1 MAKIPNASYWSKR
14 MDVMQQAAL
23 DKGEGYM
30 ENLEKQ
36 FELATASLDRD
47 ISLWYQRFAENN
59 EITYA
64 DAKKRLSA
72 GELKE
77 FKWTVEEYIKHAEE
91 NELSGQWIK
100 ELENASAR
108 IHISRLDA
116 LKLQLQQQA
125 EVLHGKQGNGLNSLF
140 SDIYAD
146 GYYTTAFELQK
157 GIGMGWAMQSLN
169 PKLVEQVLSRPWTED
184 NNTFSDRIWTHK
196 QELINS
202 LNTHITQMV
211 IRGDP
216 PKKAIA
222 LLAQDMRVAKNK
234 AARLVMT
241 EAAAFASAAQK
252 DCFRELGVERYQ
264 IIATRDSST
273 SQTCRDMDSKIFDIA
288 DYQVGL
294 TAPPFHPF
302 CRTVTAPFYEDMEKL
317 VDRARRDPET
327 DKTVTPI
334 PRTMTAQEWRDQ
346 FIVPNENYSEK
357 AASSDVKNL
366 QLDVNDDIIPQR
378 RIDEIHRLIA
388 EEYSHEIRE
397 DRQGR
402 HIPSNPFYIEG
413 KSILTADPTELIWL
427 YAGKSSPQFTLK
439 GAWREREDF
448 QHSSIIGI
456 WKDLK
461 GNEAPTT
468 RGVIHYS
475 RHHGAHIVPH
485 KPINWED

>member
-14 MDVMQQAAL
+14 MDAMQQAAL

-47 ISLWYQRFAENN
+47 VSLWYQRFAENN

-64 DAKKRLSA
+64 EAKKRLSA

-125 EVLHGKQGNGLNSLF
+125 EVLHGKQGSGLNGLF
-140 SDIYAD
+140 SGIYAD

-169 PKLVEQVLSRPWTED
+169 PRLVEQVLSRPWTED
-184 NNTFSDRIWTHK
+184 NNTFSGRIWTHK

-317 VDRARRDPET
+317 VDRASKDDVTGRT
-327 DKTVTPI
+327 FTPI

-346 FIVPNENYSEK
+346 FMDVDEQYTIIQRRKELYREAEEKGKMPHAEQSTIKRSKLENYILDPHHILGQHKARVIK
-357 AASSDVKNL
+357 AATGYDQSSW
-366 QLDVNDDIIPQR
+366 
-378 RIDEIHRLIA
+378 
-388 EEYSHEIRE
+388 EEFRDKVLNEVTRSPLRE
-397 DRQGR
+397 VT
-402 HIPSNPFYIEG
+402 PFSYIEEGVEINSTKYLVRILVTGRDGGFLEMDVVWAVDEGTTAPRFVTG
-413 KSILTADPTELIWL
+413 K
-427 YAGKSSPQFTLK
+427 F
-439 GAWREREDF
+439 
-448 QHSSIIGI
+448 
-456 WKDLK
+456 
-461 GNEAPTT
+461 
-468 RGVIHYS
+468 
-475 RHHGAHIVPH
+475 
-485 KPINWED
+485 